1 MSTLPTPAWTAAVM
15 RSSTLPVRLLYFFQ
29 AGSSGSGSCVG
40 ADAGSGSA
48 GGAAG
53 PAAASSPAT
62 SGAAIGVSSS
72 AAVSGSK
79 DGGCSSTSTATNDG
93 SGATSSSSDATSG
106 KAAPSAANAAT
117 VASLMTFSAKT
128 FMGDDAVLSDDNK
141 ACSAMGCNAIPVST
155 IIIACDGLGDRSRA
169 LSSGDAGKKMG
180 DSARSGDTSPSTLVD
195 GGAMAS
201 KPLLLPRGRAA
212 ALDRRGVVR
221 SLDGLCPRLL
231 ICDAVT
237 TTGLLRCDDCD
248 DDEAFRAW
256 PPSPRCDCAD
266 DGFRAPG
273 LFRCD
278 D

>member
-1 MSTLPTPAWTAAVM
+1 
-15 RSSTLPVRLLYFFQ
+15 
-29 AGSSGSGSCVG
+29 
-40 ADAGSGSA
+40 
-48 GGAAG
+48 
-53 PAAASSPAT
+53 
-62 SGAAIGVSSS
+62 
-72 AAVSGSK
+72 
-79 DGGCSSTSTATNDG
+79 
-93 SGATSSSSDATSG
+93 
-106 KAAPSAANAAT
+106 
-117 VASLMTFSAKT
+117 MTFSAKT

-180 DSARSGDTSPSTLVD
+180 DSERSGDTSPSTLVD

-201 KPLLLPRGRAA
+201 KPLLLLPRGRAA

-231 ICDAVT
+231 MCDAVT

-248 DDEAFRAW
+248 DDEAFRAG
-256 PPSPRCDCAD
+256 PLFPSPRCDCAD

-273 LFRCD
+273 LSRCD